1 MFAPAYKIYLNN
13 KYFDSIYTVDYYND
27 KKVFF
32 DTGARM
38 FFVLYQVISSRKF
51 EMVIEG
57 NGNTGRT
64 VINDEVQ
71 FKDWVKIN
79 YPMYVNYLENY
90 N

>member
-1 MFAPAYKIYLNN
+1 MFAPAYKVYLNN

-32 DTGARM
+32 DTGARL
-38 FFVLYQVISSRKF
+38 FFTLYQIISRRKF

-64 VINDEVQ
+64 VINDEAQ
-71 FKDWVKIN
+71 FQEWVKMN